1 MIAEDAGVH
10 IQKLAAGQISYEPA
24 TQNVETPIVHHTI
37 SIPRGGH
44 YQLVLPDGSKVH
56 LNAESTLKYPTRF
69 SEHER
74 VVELEGEAFFE
85 VRKSETRPFKVASYG
100 QVVEVLGTTFNVY
113 AYHDSEIKTTLA
125 EGNVRVL
132 NNSG

>member
-74 VVELEGEAFFE
+74 VVELEGE
-85 VRKSETRPFKVASYG
+85 RSEEHTSELQSLMRISYA
-100 QVVEVLGTTFNVY
+100 VFCLKK
-113 AYHDSEIKTTLA
+113 KTTYRRKIILQHTY
-125 EGNVRVL
+125 N
-132 NNSG
+132 